1 MKKDFRCQ
9 IEYIYIYIYINILMV
24 ENQKKQ
30 DFLKNIPTAGQPVD

>member
-9 IEYIYIYIYINILMV
+9 IEYIYIYIDILMV

-30 DFLKNIPTAGQPVD
+30 DLLKNIPTAGQPVD